1 MKTFRLFLPVPG
13 GGGGGVHHQHAA
25 LFEPHIAALLVVRVP
40 PVLVGA
46 AEVVP
51 GTVG

>member
-1 MKTFRLFLPVPG
+1 MVLPVPG
-13 GGGGGVHHQHAA
+13 GGGGGVHDQHAA
-25 LFEPHIAALLVVRVP
+25 LFEPHVAALLVVGVP